1 MSADMH
7 AARRA
12 RALELLGP
20 RAALVVP
27 AAPELHIG
35 ADAHLHFVQDTDLF
49 YLTGHG
55 EPEAVA
61 VLATDADA
69 PFTVFVR
76 PRDADSERWT
86 GARAGVEGAQALLGA
101 DRALSINELPAQ
113 LPQLLK
119 HADTIYAPFDS
130 QRPDV
135 DAAVRAALL
144 NGQRIRPRTGTGPLA
159 LHNSRALLA
168 RVRLYKDDAELELM
182 REAAR
187 ITVESFR
194 ELASVVRN
202 AEGEWTLHAALEHGF
217 RRRGAMGPAFPTIV
231 AGGERATVLHY
242 EHNDQPLARDG
253 LVLVDAGARYRM
265 YCADVTRTFPVSG
278 RFSADQRALYD
289 IVHDAHAAAVA
300 AVRPGALTQAI
311 DDAAIRVLVQGMIAV
326 GLLAGSID
334 ELIEKKEYKR
344 YYPHRT
350 SHWLGLDVHDAGDY
364 VRAGGEPMPLE
375 ERFVLT
381 IEPGLYIPADDD
393 TAPPGLRGIGIR
405 LEDDVLVTA
414 AGNEVLTGALPIAA
428 TDIEA
433 LMGAPAP

>member
-1 MSADMH
+1 MSNDIH

-12 RALELLGP
+12 RALELIGTGG
-20 RAALVVP
+20 ALVLP
-27 AAPELHIG
+27 AAPELHLG
-35 ADAHLHFVQDTDLF
+35 ADTHFRFVQDTDLY
-49 YLTGHG
+49 YLTGYG

-61 VLATDADA
+61 VLSPHAEA

-76 PRDADSERWT
+76 PRDAERERWT
-86 GARAGVEGAQALLGA
+86 GARAGVDGARELLGA
-101 DRALSINELPAQ
+101 DRALSIAELPAQ
-113 LPQLLK
+113 LPELLK
-119 HADTIYAPFDS
+119 NADTIYAPFDS

-135 DAAVRAALL
+135 DAAVRAALM
-144 NGQRIRPRTGTGPLA
+144 NGQRNRPRTGVGPHA
-159 LHNSRALLA
+159 LHNARALLA
-168 RVRLYKDDAELELM
+168 RLRLYKDDEELALM
-182 REAAR
+182 RAAAR
-187 ITVESFR
+187 ITVAAFR
-194 ELASVVRN
+194 ELAAVVRN

-242 EHNDQPLARDG
+242 ENNDQPLARDG

-278 RFSADQRALYD
+278 RFTPDQRAIYD
-289 IVHDAHAAAVA
+289 IVHRAHAAAVA
-300 AVRPGALTQAI
+300 AVRPGAMTQAI
-311 DDAAIRVLVQGMIAV
+311 DDAAVHVLVQGMLDV
-326 GLLAGSID
+326 GLLQGSRD

-344 YYPHRT
+344 HYPHRT

-375 ERFVLT
+375 EGFVLT
-381 IEPGLYIPADDD
+381 IEPGLYIPVDD
-393 TAPPGLRGIGIR
+393 TAAPASLRGIGVR

-428 TDIEA
+428 ADIEA